1 MVTLEDVLTARER
14 IGPYVQRTPCAPAHA
29 ALSERLG
36 CELFFKLE
44 NLQRT
49 GSFKERGA
57 ANRLRLLSESERR
70 RGVVTASAGNHA
82 QGVACHARRMGV
94 SATIVMPEGT
104 PLVKIEATRAFG
116 ARVLLTGANYDEAW
130 AYAMRVAEREERVL
144 IHPFDDP
151 AVVAGQGTVGL
162 ELLEQVPDLD
172 AVVLGVGGGGL
183 LAGVALVFEARRPG
197 ASVYG
202 VEPASLPSMR
212 EALSEGRPVEV
223 PPSSSIAEGI
233 AVRRVGDCPF
243 EVARGRVEEV
253 VTVDDEE
260 IAEAILVLLEQE
272 KTVAEGAGAAPLAA
286 LLHGRLPV
294 RGKKVAVVVS
304 GGNIDVHLVSRIL
317 ERGLAKS
324 GRRMRLQVT
333 LRDVPGALAR
343 LLETLAGLGANVLE
357 VHHDRGGMVGLGEA
371 LVELVLETRGY
382 THVQEIEEALA
393 ARGLSWRR
401 LHGVEPEAG

>member
-1 MVTLEDVLTARER
+1 MVTLEDVLAARER
-14 IGPYVQRTPCAPAHA
+14 IGPYVQRTPCAPAH

-57 ANRLRLLSESERR
+57 ANRLRLLSEPERR
-70 RGVVTASAGNHA
+70 RGVVAASAGNHA
-82 QGVACHARRMGV
+82 QGVAAHARRMGV
-94 SATIVMPEGT
+94 EATIVMPEGT
-104 PLVKIEATRAFG
+104 PLVKVEATRALG
-116 ARVLLTGANYDEAW
+116 ARVILAGSSYDEAW
-130 AYAMRVAEREERVL
+130 ERARRMAEQEGRVL
-144 IHPFDDP
+144 VHPFDDP
-151 AVVAGQGTVGL
+151 AIVAGQGTLGL

-172 AVVLGVGGGGL
+172 AVVVGIGGGGL
-183 LAGVALVFEARRPG
+183 AAGVALVVKARRPE
-197 ASVYG
+197 AAVYG

-212 EALSEGRPVEV
+212 EALSVGHPVEV
-223 PPSSSIAEGI
+223 PPASSIAEGI

-243 EVARGRVEEV
+243 QVARRHLDEV

-294 RGKKVAVVVS
+294 RGKKVVVVVS
-304 GGNIDVHLVSRIL
+304 GGNIDVHLVARIL

-324 GRRMRLQVT
+324 GRRVWLEVV

-357 VHHDRGGMVGLGEA
+357 VHHDRGNLVGLGEA
-371 LVELVLETRGY
+371 RVELVLETRGY
-382 THVQEIEEALA
+382 THVEEIEEALA
-393 ARGLSWRR
+393 ARGLSWHR
-401 LHGVEPEAG
+401 LCREPPGTV